1 MNTFLI
7 LLGILVGLIIL
18 GVILVVLLT
27 PWMDRWGASQEEIAA
42 TYPGDELVAS
52 PASFVNRAITIDA
65 RPEHIY
71 PWLVQLGA
79 GKGGFYTYTSLEKL
93 IGCPL
98 VNADSIHDEWQNLQV
113 GDEVKMCP
121 KDPAPPPY
129 IVAQIHP
136 NRAIVLGHK
145 DKDEWVDL
153 WQFIL
158 VPRSDGTTRLVL
170 RTRTMMVGGFWNIIH
185 PGVFIMEYGMLN
197 GIKTRAEK
205 LVQQE

>member
-1 MNTFLI
+1 MNTLLI

-158 VPRSDGTTRLVL
+158 VPRSDGSTRLVL

>member
-27 PWMDRWGASQEEIAA
+27 PWMDRWGTSQEEIAA
-42 TYPGDELVAS
+42 TYPGDELVAT

-65 RPEHIY
+65 RPEQIY

-79 GKGGFYTYTSLEKL
+79 GKGGFYTYTSLEKF

>member
-1 MNTFLI
+1 
-7 LLGILVGLIIL
+7 
-18 GVILVVLLT
+18 
-27 PWMDRWGASQEEIAA
+27 
-42 TYPGDELVAS
+42 
-52 PASFVNRAITIDA
+52 
-65 RPEHIY
+65 
-71 PWLVQLGA
+71 LGA
-79 GKGGFYTYTSLEKL
+79 GKGGFYTYTALEKL

-98 VNADSIHDEWQNLQV
+98 VNADRIHAEWQNLEV

-121 KDPAPPPY
+121 KEPAPPPY

-136 NRAIVLGHK
+136 NQAIVLGHK
-145 DKDEWVDL
+145 EKDEWVDL

-158 VPRSDGTTRLVL
+158 VPRSDGSTRLVL